1 MRHDYHL
8 QYDVIG
14 ARFEESKNTAA
25 FSAADTHT
33 LLTVL
38 DQLGGVKGLDVLDLA
53 CGYGHNTRL
62 LARAGARRTVGVD
75 TSAEMI
81 RLARAYAEGPEGP
94 EGLQGLQGLQG
105 LEGLDVPA
113 GLDGPVREADRAGGT
128 AGAEAD
134 GVRGAEAIEYVTAD
148 VAELPPLGAF
158 DLATAVYLFNDAEDR
173 NALHAMF
180 RAIRTSLRP
189 GGRLLAI
196 VPNPGAFPHADWS
209 PFGVRIL
216 ERIPEGD
223 APLLRLS
230 FLTDPPVPF
239 TCREWPHQEFAEA
252 AVEAGFASVSWQPS
266 RTPPP
271 DRERDEA
278 FWTAYRATPVSS
290 LMICTA

>member
-14 ARFEESKNTAA
+14 TRFEESKSAAA
-25 FSAADTHT
+25 FCAADTHT

-53 CGYGHNTRL
+53 CGRGHHTRL

-81 RLARAYAEGPEGP
+81 RLARSHSRGRAGEEAPAAG
-94 EGLQGLQGLQG
+94 
-105 LEGLDVPA
+105 PA
-113 GLDGPVREADRAGGT
+113 GADSGGADGARGTGGT
-128 AGAEAD
+128 DDSHGSHGSHGTHEID
-134 GVRGAEAIEYVTAD
+134 GIEYVTAD
-148 VAELPPLGAF
+148 MADLPPLGAF
-158 DLATAVYLFNDAEDR
+158 DLATAVYLFNYAENR
-173 NALHAMF
+173 NALHSVF
-180 RAIRTSLRP
+180 RAIRAGLRP

-196 VPNPGAFPHADWS
+196 VLNPGAHPHTDWS
-209 PFGVRIL
+209 PFGVRFL

-230 FLTDPPVPF
+230 FPTDPPVPF
-239 TCREWPHQEFAEA
+239 TCREWPHQEYAEA

-271 DRERDEA
+271 DRDRDEA
-278 FWTAYRATPVSS
+278 FWTAYRTTPVSS